1 MRQAIPLLE
10 KMLQI
15 DPDKRCSAEEALEEQ
30 YLAPYHDPSDEPVA
44 KEKFDWGFLEADL
57 PADVWKTVM
66 YSEVLGY
73 HESGVNSDDVSS

>member
-1 MRQAIPLLE
+1 MRQAILLLDE
-10 KMLQI
+10 MLQI
-15 DPDKRCSAEEALEEQ
+15 DPERRCSAEEALEEQ

-44 KEKFDWGFLEADL
+44 KEKSDWGLLDADL

-73 HESGVNSDDVSS
+73 HGSGVNSDDIFS